1 MLAINH
7 FFVKTQKTV
16 IFQQINAKYPGNIHL
31 YLQNHL
37 IKKLPPA
44 STIVWFWP
52 RNLLQIFVMVSL
64 RRRTS
69 TSVIWV
75 IVSQGG
81 VIVLGGSVYIP
92 SKNTAKEVA
101 QSATVWAAGMF
112 KSPLAWIPE
121 VSLGPPLGPP
131 WRCEQGGGRHP
142 PEFLEHYD
150 LSISPPTHTS
160 LKMPAMIFSSEFVL
174 SDNSASFLLWVRRIK
189 ESLVKFYNFYKHQ
202 WIFSKG
208 DSL

>member
-1 MLAINH
+1 MMLAINH

-112 KSPLAWIPE
+112 KSPLA
-121 VSLGPPLGPP
+121 
-131 WRCEQGGGRHP
+131 
-142 PEFLEHYD
+142 
-150 LSISPPTHTS
+150 
-160 LKMPAMIFSSEFVL
+160 
-174 SDNSASFLLWVRRIK
+174 
-189 ESLVKFYNFYKHQ
+189 
-202 WIFSKG
+202 
-208 DSL
+208 